1 MCLVLIEHTPLGQ
14 GFVDSEHVVIALSQ
28 GGSEATKKLHLPPD
42 FSLTLESK
50 PLQITLFNQNINT
63 YI

>member
-14 GFVDSEHVVIALSQ
+14 GFVDSEYVAIALSQ

-42 FSLTLESK
+42 FSLNLESK
-50 PLQITLFNQNINT
+50 PLRITLFNQNINI